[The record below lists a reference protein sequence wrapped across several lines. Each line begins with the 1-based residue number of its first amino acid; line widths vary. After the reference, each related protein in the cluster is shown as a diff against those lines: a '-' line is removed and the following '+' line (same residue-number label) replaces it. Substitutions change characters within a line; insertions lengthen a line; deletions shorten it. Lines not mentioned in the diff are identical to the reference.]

1 MLDDYD
7 RAKADRILHRPQ
19 VSPSPVCEK
28 QALEQVLLGEMQ
40 HAAAAH
46 CSPPS
51 YQAASIPAAKQPLA
65 SRKASG
71 KRRLSPADPMSSEGE
86 LQPKRKVTNPLLILV
101 QSQVE
106 GELGAL
112 EEQYNNLVRD
122 SSTREGIS
130 RQDSDPTPTYDEV
143 PADVFGSQE
152 SENQSFHQEPDS
164 LADPS
169 SSSLTTFSSSYTSWT
184 RPLAGHRV
192 SDSCA
197 PASSILDVPA
207 SPMPPPPPPTSLHL
221 SRRRSRPSRRSKRDS
236 SADTSKDID
245 DIEDFDFD
253 DDDSDEGSYEVDNV
267 KESKKNHEELGWE
280 RRHHQQGKQSSGQI
294 WEGPP

>member
-1 MLDDYD
+1 MQ
-7 RAKADRILHRPQ
+7 RPAQ
-19 VSPSPVCEK
+19 CPC
-28 QALEQVLLGEMQ
+28 Q
-40 HAAAAH
+40 
-46 CSPPS
+46 
-51 YQAASIPAAKQPLA
+51 ASIPPKQPLA
-65 SRKASG
+65 SRKASA

-86 LQPKRKVTNPLLILV
+86 HQPKRKVTNPLLILV

-122 SSTREGIS
+122 STAREAIS

-143 PADVFGSQE
+143 PADIFGSQE
-152 SENQSFHQEPDS
+152 SENLSFQQEPDS
-164 LADPS
+164 LGP

-197 PASSILDVPA
+197 PASSILDVAP
-207 SPMPPPPPPTSLHL
+207 SPMPPPPPPSSLHL

-245 DIEDFDFD
+245 DIEDFDLD
-253 DDDSDEGSYEVDNV
+253 DDDSDEGSYEVEDLS
-267 KESKKNHEELGWE
+267 ESKKEKERLDWEESRQHQE
-280 RRHHQQGKQSSGQI
+280 RGTSRQV

>member
-1 MLDDYD
+1 
-7 RAKADRILHRPQ
+7 
-19 VSPSPVCEK
+19 
-28 QALEQVLLGEMQ
+28 MQ
-40 HAAAAH
+40 RGAQWP
-46 CSPPS
+46 C
-51 YQAASIPAAKQPLA
+51 QASIQSAPKQPLA
-65 SRKASG
+65 SRKASA

-86 LQPKRKVTNPLLILV
+86 NQPKRKVTNPLLILV

-122 SSTREGIS
+122 STTREGIS

-143 PADVFGSQE
+143 PADIFGSQE
-152 SENQSFHQEPDS
+152 SENLSFQQQDPDS
-164 LADPS
+164 LVDPS
-169 SSSLTTFSSSYTSWT
+169 SSVTTFSSSYTSWT

-197 PASSILDVPA
+197 PASSILDVAP

-245 DIEDFDFD
+245 DIEDFDLD
-253 DDDSDEGSYEVDNV
+253 DEDSDEGSYEVEDLS
-267 KESKKNHEELGWE
+267 ESKKDKERFGWE
-280 RRHHQQGKQSSGQI
+280 ESRQHQGRGTSGQV

>member
-1 MLDDYD
+1 M
-7 RAKADRILHRPQ
+7 
-19 VSPSPVCEK
+19 
-28 QALEQVLLGEMQ
+28 
-40 HAAAAH
+40 
-46 CSPPS
+46 
-51 YQAASIPAAKQPLA
+51 
-65 SRKASG
+65 SG
-71 KRRLSPADPMSSEGE
+71 SEGE
-86 LQPKRKVTNPLLILV
+86 HQPKRKVTNPLLILV

-122 SSTREGIS
+122 STAREGIS

-143 PADVFGSQE
+143 PADIFGSQE
-152 SENQSFHQEPDS
+152 SENHSFHQDPDS

-169 SSSLTTFSSSYTSWT
+169 SSVTTFSSSYTSWT

-197 PASSILDVPA
+197 PASSILDVAP
-207 SPMPPPPPPTSLHL
+207 SPMPPPPPPSSLHL
-221 SRRRSRPSRRSKRDS
+221 SRRRSRPSRPSRRSKQRDS

-245 DIEDFDFD
+245 DIEDFDLD
-253 DDDSDEGSYEVDNV
+253 DDDSDEGSYEVEDLS
-267 KESKKNHEELGWE
+267 ESKKEKEGLGWE
-280 RRHHQQGKQSSGQI
+280 ESRQHQDMRTSGQV

>member
-1 MLDDYD
+1 MQQQALS
-7 RAKADRILHRPQ
+7 
-19 VSPSPVCEK
+19 SPSHQ
-28 QALEQVLLGEMQ
+28 QALCQ
-40 HAAAAH
+40 
-46 CSPPS
+46 
-51 YQAASIPAAKQPLA
+51 ASIPPTQPLA
-65 SRKASG
+65 SRKASA

-86 LQPKRKVTNPLLILV
+86 HQPKRKVTNPLLILV

-112 EEQYNNLVRD
+112 EKQYNNLV
-122 SSTREGIS
+122 SAREGIS

-143 PADVFGSQE
+143 PADIFGSQE
-152 SENQSFHQEPDS
+152 SENLSLQQDSDS
-164 LADPS
+164 LDP

-197 PASSILDVPA
+197 PASSILDVAP

-245 DIEDFDFD
+245 DIEDFDLD
-253 DDDSDEGSYEVDNV
+253 DDDSDEESCEVEDLNG
-267 KESKKNHEELGWE
+267 SKKEKERFDWEESRQHQE
-280 RRHHQQGKQSSGQI
+280 RGSSGPT